1 MTSLPPITTKP
12 IFRFSYYIYSNTQTI
27 IRGNVIN
34 LRGYEVATRKEGTF
48 MELTEL
54 GLSAEQLEVV
64 NKAIQ
69 SETDKVRTDYSGKL
83 KGVNDELAKYKPADK
98 TDAEKLLEQ
107 KEKELVDKEKAIA
120 DKEKTITVKEKL
132 TEKGLPVELAKYIN
146 IGDDVDTAL
155 DEFGS
160 TLSSML
166 LNGSY
171 KPSNHKNNDGMTKED
186 FKKMGYVERNKL
198 FETNPEL
205 YKKLSN

>member
-1 MTSLPPITTKP
+1 MD
-12 IFRFSYYIYSNTQTI
+12 F
-27 IRGNVIN
+27 
-34 LRGYEVATRKEGTF
+34 
-48 MELTEL
+48 TEL
-54 GLSAEQLEVV
+54 GLTPEQLVEI

-69 SETDKVRTDYSGKL
+69 SETDKVRTKYSGEL
-83 KGVNDELAKYKPADK
+83 KIANDELAKYKPADK
-98 TDAEKLLEQ
+98 TDAEKTLET
-107 KEKELVDKEKAIA
+107 KLKELEDKEKAIA
-120 DKEKTITVKEKL
+120 DKEKAITVKEKL
-132 TEKGLPVELAKYIN
+132 TEKGLPVELAKFISV
-146 IGDDVDTAL
+146 GEDVDTAIT
-155 DEFGS
+155 EFGT

>member
-1 MTSLPPITTKP
+1 
-12 IFRFSYYIYSNTQTI
+12 
-27 IRGNVIN
+27 
-34 LRGYEVATRKEGTF
+34 

-83 KGVNDELAKYKPADK
+83 KGVNEELAKYKPADK
-98 TDAEKLLEQ
+98 TDAEKTLET
-107 KEKELVDKEKAIA
+107 KLKELEDKEKLIA
-120 DKEKTITVKEKL
+120 DKEKAITVKEKL
-132 TEKGLPVELAKYIN
+132 TEKGLPVELAKFIS
-146 IGDDVDTAL
+146 IGEDVDTVL
-155 DEFGS
+155 DEFGT

-171 KPSNHKNNDGMTKED
+171 KPSNHKNNDGISKDD
-186 FKKMGYVERNKL
+186 FKKMGYVERAKL
-198 FETNPEL
+198 LETNPEL